1 MAYDVNFPLILF
13 LYSSK
18 DDISVALTDL
28 NDRIH
33 SLTFCASARPSI
45 QNVNI
50 AEQQNSFPAVT
61 FIYFLS
67 NFFYWVGSSIPW
79 GTDPKDFSHSKNSF
93 LTR

>member
-45 QNVNI
+45 QNVNT

-67 NFFYWVGSSIPW
+67 NFFY
-79 GTDPKDFSHSKNSF
+79 
-93 LTR
+93 

>member
-1 MAYDVNFPLILF
+1 MTEFMWLTMQIFRLILF
-13 LYSSK
+13 LYLSK

-50 AEQQNSFPAVT
+50 VEQQNSVPAVK
-61 FIYFLS
+61 
-67 NFFYWVGSSIPW
+67 
-79 GTDPKDFSHSKNSF
+79 PKYRWYDYQRRTKGQKSKKG
-93 LTR
+93 